1 MIIDNLKARCVDSV
15 ARDLARGP
23 YYSDRVSDNSSGKTW
38 HETIAEYRPAAAA
51 KINEMSN
58 MELLDLISEILV
70 ND

>member
-1 MIIDNLKARCVDSV
+1 MIIDNLKALCVDNV

-38 HETIAEYRPAAAA
+38 PETIAEYRPAAAA

-58 MELLDLISEILV
+58 MQLLDLMADVLASY
-70 ND
+70 